1 LIQTIQQWLPLSLY
15 FHNDEPNPRSTL
27 STTDWDYSDCFQS
40 YLQQAL
46 NYQSNGVSVSDWE
59 RFEDEQ
65 LNIPYQKWQRIM
77 ALMLNTL
84 KRGDTL
90 QIQLRGFA
98 SPLAA
103 SDYNEKLTSRRIQ
116 SVKNELSKF
125 DQGALNP
132 YMAHQLVIE
141 ELPMGEESSQVA
153 LSDDAQNKRESVF
166 SEKARAA
173 RRIEIVGIRRMH

>member
-1 LIQTIQQWLPLSLY
+1 
-15 FHNDEPNPRSTL
+15 
-27 STTDWDYSDCFQS
+27 
-40 YLQQAL
+40 
-46 NYQSNGVSVSDWE
+46 
-59 RFEDEQ
+59 
-65 LNIPYQKWQRIM
+65 M
-77 ALMLNTL
+77 
-84 KRGDTL
+84 
-90 QIQLRGFA
+90 RGFA

-125 DQGALNP
+125 DQGALYP
-132 YMAHQLVIE
+132 YMSHQLVIE

-173 RRIEIVGIRRMH
+173 RRIEIVGIRRIH